1 MVGCPEMDNTQQMQ
15 AFEHV
20 YGGEQWVY
28 FTLATYVHLVYYLV
42 YHYITCL

>member
-20 YGGEQWVY
+20 YGGEQ
-28 FTLATYVHLVYYLV
+28 
-42 YHYITCL
+42 